1 MSRFVTPAEVRIPI
15 SDGDYLIVKN
25 RLNAGETLAMYA
37 AMRGTDE
44 HVDPIKFGAAIIQA
58 YLLDWSIA
66 GDDGHIVSIRN
77 QPPDVVAGAL
87 LNLEYPDFQE
97 ILAAIQAHE
106 KAIDAA
112 RQEKKQPTGSERPE
126 PSSRWPVA
134 VTGGSS
140 GSLS

>member
-1 MSRFVTPAEVRIPI
+1 MSRFVSPAEVRLAI

-44 HVDPIKFGAAIIQA
+44 QVDPTKFGAATIQA

-97 ILAAIQAHE
+97 ILQAIRAHE
-106 KAIDAA
+106 QAIAAA
-112 RQEKKQPTGSERPE
+112 RQEKKQPTGDNSPE
-126 PSSRWPVA
+126 ANSRLRVVA
-134 VTGGSS
+134 TGASS
-140 GSLS
+140 G